1 MGTRSGQQPGT
12 SCCPLVH
19 HLHAHLVF
27 ATKYRREIFNGDMLT
42 RCEAIM
48 RDVCHSFEAELR
60 EFNGEGDHVHLL
72 VHHPPKIA
80 LSKLVNSLK
89 GVSSRYLRAQ
99 YTGRINRIGTGP
111 VFWSPS
117 YFAGSCGGAPPS
129 IVKDY
134 IENRKRLA

>member
-1 MGTRSGQQPGT
+1 MGP
-12 SCCPLVH
+12 
-19 HLHAHLVF
+19 
-27 ATKYRREIFNGDMLT
+27 RRVGVGGVDMLT

-48 RDVCHSFEAELR
+48 RDVCESFGAKLR

-72 VHHPPKIA
+72 VHYPPKVA

-89 GVSSRYLRAQ
+89 GVSSRHLRAE
-99 YTGRINRIGTGP
+99 YTGRINRIGTGS

-117 YFAGSCGGAPPS
+117 YFAASCGGAPLS

-134 IENRKRLA
+134 IENQKRPA